1 MPRKKIKAMDRRE
14 KKAQRRPFP
23 DIFAQ
28 RLGKN
33 SGRYLGEL
41 IVLDDVLREIDEA
54 ARQHGWGSEI
64 FFENERFKLKAL
76 HRSFPSRISHH
87 ISRIYISAGIHGD
100 EPAGPLAARQLLREN
115 IWPENLEIW
124 ICPCL
129 NPSGFILN
137 TRENLDGLD
146 LNRQYLQP
154 KSAET
159 IAHIAWLE
167 QQPNFDLTLLLHED
181 WESNGFYIYELNP
194 NNLPTLA
201 EKMVEAVAK
210 VCPVDRS
217 ELIEGR
223 SAQNGIIRPTD
234 EVFARL
240 DWPEAFYLIKHKTPL
255 SYTLETPSDFSL
267 TTRVKAQVAA
277 VRAALDFFKH

>member
-1 MPRKKIKAMDRRE
+1 MATNLPDRWRCGNYCRKTT
-14 KKAQRRPFP
+14 
-23 DIFAQ
+23 
-28 RLGKN
+28 
-33 SGRYLGEL
+33 GRK
-41 IVLDDVLREIDEA
+41 V
-54 ARQHGWGSEI
+54 
-64 FFENERFKLKAL
+64 
-76 HRSFPSRISHH
+76 
-87 ISRIYISAGIHGD
+87 
-100 EPAGPLAARQLLREN
+100 
-115 IWPENLEIW
+115 EIW

-129 NPSGFILN
+129 NPTGFVLN
-137 TRENLDGLD
+137 TRENQEGLD

-159 IAHIAWLE
+159 VAHIAWLE

-223 SAQNGIIRPTD
+223 TAKNGIIRPTA